1 MAPLG
6 QRDPNGVWG
15 LVFEDAILGGQG
27 NLQSWAITLKAVP
40 EPSSGSLLLLGLA
53 VVAARTRRYRR

>member
-1 MAPLG
+1 
-6 QRDPNGVWG
+6 VWG